1 MRHPA
6 RSESMATKASA
17 AGLLRMSRPTL
28 YRYLARY
35 TKAREKTPTL
45 PEVIDSSGKV
55 NLDVL
60 FEFVSW
66 RKARDKRGFPLGQKR
81 LQAQTRFEV
90 LKDAD
95 GKRFWALLPR
105 RQSQTFGRSFEKRME
120 LIKREIDAMTDY
132 DQSIL
137 VTQGPKMLLDM
148 LRPEP
153 HEIASN
159 YDKLR
164 ATLAAGKR
172 PKVITLPPRPRR

>member
-1 MRHPA
+1 
-6 RSESMATKASA
+6 
-17 AGLLRMSRPTL
+17 MSRPTL

-35 TKAREKTPTL
+35 TKARKKIPTL

-81 LQAQTRFEV
+81 LQAQTRFEL

-95 GKRFWALLPR
+95 GKRFWARLPR
-105 RQSQTFGRSFEKRME
+105 RRSQTFGRSFEKRME

-137 VTQGPKMLLDM
+137 VTQGQKIFLDM
-148 LRPEP
+148 LRPEA
-153 HEIASN
+153 HEIAAN
-159 YDKLR
+159 YAKLR
-164 ATLAAGKR
+164 ATVVAGKR
-172 PKVITLPPRPRR
+172 PEIITLPPRPRH